1 MTDRPD
7 AGPTTPQDLLGEGD
21 ADVRRAGGLRS
32 ILVVP
37 CYNEAARLDDDA
49 LLSLAGGE
57 FPATRLL
64 LVDDGSRDDTGARL
78 TALAHRAPGRIDTLA
93 LDRNRGKA
101 EAVRQ
106 GILAALASGADVVGY
121 FDADLSTPASEIR
134 RLLSILDERP
144 QIAVVIGARIS
155 LLGNDIQRSHTRHYL
170 GRVFATLASLIL
182 RARVY
187 DTQCGAKLFRRSD
200 ALAAALREPFLSR
213 WSFDVELL
221 GRLLVGDASTPAIF
235 ERQVLEVPLRSWR
248 DVPGSKLRLGAMAG
262 ALKDLAEIAGDL
274 SRRRREAERR
284 G

>member
-1 MTDRPD
+1 VNERD
-7 AGPTTPQDLLGEGD
+7 ARHDVTGD
-21 ADVRRAGGLRS
+21 APIDTPRAGGLRS

-64 LVDDGSRDDTGARL
+64 LVDDGSRDETGARL
-78 TALAHRAPGRIDTLA
+78 ASLVRRAPGRIEALA

-106 GILAALASGADVVGY
+106 GILAALANGADVVGY
-121 FDADLSTPASEIR
+121 FDADLSTPAPEIR

-155 LLGNDIQRSHTRHYL
+155 LLGNDIRRSQARHYL

-221 GRLLVGDASTPAIF
+221 GRLLVGDATTPAIF
-235 ERQVLEVPLRSWR
+235 ERQVLEVPLRAWR
-248 DVPGSKLRLGAMAG
+248 DVPGSKLRLTAMAG
-262 ALKDLAEIAGDL
+262 ALKDLAEIANDL

>member
-1 MTDRPD
+1 MKGQDVGGD
-7 AGPTTPQDLLGEGD
+7 GPGD
-21 ADVRRAGGLRS
+21 GHSHAPRAGGLRS

-78 TALAHRAPGRIDTLA
+78 TALARRAPGRIETLA

-106 GILAALASGADVVGY
+106 GILAALANGADVVGY

-144 QIAVVIGARIS
+144 QIAVLIGARIS

-182 RARVY
+182 RARIY

-221 GRLLVGDASTPAIF
+221 GRLLVGDAATPAIF
-235 ERQVLEVPLRSWR
+235 ERQVLEIPLRTWR
-248 DVPGSKLRLGAMAG
+248 DVPGSKLRLTGMAG
-262 ALKDLAEIAGDL
+262 ALKDLAEIANDL

>member
-1 MTDRPD
+1 VSDSLDVRGDEPGDARPD
-7 AGPTTPQDLLGEGD
+7 AP
-21 ADVRRAGGLRS
+21 RAGGLRS

-37 CYNEAARLDDDA
+37 CYNEAARLDDEA
-49 LLSLAGGE
+49 LLSLASGE

-78 TALAHRAPGRIDTLA
+78 GALARRAPGRIETLA

-121 FDADLSTPASEIR
+121 FDADLSTPAPEIR

-144 QIAVVIGARIS
+144 QIAVLIGARIS

-182 RARVY
+182 RARIY

-200 ALAAALREPFLSR
+200 ALAAALRDPFLSR

-221 GRLLVGDASTPAIF
+221 GRLLVGDASTAAIF

-248 DVPGSKLRLGAMAG
+248 DVPGSKLRLPAMAG
-262 ALKDLAEIAGDL
+262 ALKDLAEIANDL

>member
-1 MTDRPD
+1 MKDHQDLRGDRP
-7 AGPTTPQDLLGEGD
+7 GD
-21 ADVRRAGGLRS
+21 EQSHALRAGGLRS

-78 TALAHRAPGRIDTLA
+78 AALARRAPGRIEMLA

-106 GILAALASGADVVGY
+106 GILAALANGADVVGY

-144 QIAVVIGARIS
+144 QVAVLIGARI
-155 LLGNDIQRSHTRHYL
+155 
-170 GRVFATLASLIL
+170 
-182 RARVY
+182 Y

-221 GRLLVGDASTPAIF
+221 GRLLVGDATTPAIF
-235 ERQVLEVPLRSWR
+235 ERQVLEIPLRSWR
-248 DVPGSKLRLGAMAG
+248 DVPGSKLRLSAMAG
-262 ALKDLAEIAGDL
+262 ALKDLADIANDL
-274 SRRRREAERR
+274 SRRRREADRR